1 MKTYLIIYPP
11 AVKKVAMEN
20 HPLIS
25 EISQPRFIPQP
36 FDEVKTTPKNMD
48 GVTINNIPSKKN
60 LKRRPCAGTSWHF
73 GTECE
78 ILRCF
83 FAYLASILMLPE
95 F

>member
-48 GVTINNIPSKKN
+48 GVTFNTF
-60 LKRRPCAGTSWHF
+60 LQKRT
-73 GTECE
+73 
-78 ILRCF
+78 
-83 FAYLASILMLPE
+83 
-95 F
+95 